1 MCRRGPAV
9 EMREKPGR
17 KGQDRFEK
25 HGERVRQD
33 QLMDG
38 VDGMAIFQGISEIL
52 QAVSPADF

>member
-1 MCRRGPAV
+1 M